1 MQLELTD
8 LAKSDLKSILD
19 YTRGRWGEQQ
29 MRRYEQLL
37 IEALF
42 TIEKEPFAAYTK
54 TVKNRKFQTRYYRME
69 KHHIYYTIENDTIH
83 VIRILHG
90 QMNADLHL

>member
-8 LAKSDLKSILD
+8 LAKSDLQSILD

-29 MRRYEQLL
+29 MRKYEQLL
-37 IEALF
+37 IEALL

-54 TVKNRKFQTRYYRME
+54 TVNNGKLPTRYYRME
-69 KHHIYYTIENDTIH
+69 KHHIYYTIEKDTIN

-90 QMNADLHL
+90 QMDADLHL